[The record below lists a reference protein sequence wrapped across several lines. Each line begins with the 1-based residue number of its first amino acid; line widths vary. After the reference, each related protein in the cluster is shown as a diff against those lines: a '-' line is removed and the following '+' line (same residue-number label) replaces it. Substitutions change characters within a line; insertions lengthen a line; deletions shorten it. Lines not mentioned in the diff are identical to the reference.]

1 MTPEAI
7 REFQASGENHDWLGR
22 ALVADGVL
30 GPKTEWSLAIS
41 RLDPRRQEIV
51 WRACTS
57 VGIAETTPNS
67 GEQIDR
73 WLRRCGAA
81 PGQPWCAAFASWCV
95 SVPGLPERKLAGA
108 QALGKS
114 LRASTLILPGDVMW
128 FPTGDWEGHCG
139 IIIGTGP
146 GELATVEGNQRNAV
160 RLVKRL
166 SKDVRVA
173 TPFPVEELPGI
184 PPGLELV
191 PVTGAGTR

>member
-1 MTPEAI
+1 MTPAEV
-7 REFQASGENHDWLGR
+7 EKFQAAHHDWNGDSLEI
-22 ALVADGVL
+22 DGVL

-57 VGIAETTPNS
+57 AGVAETTPNS

-108 QALGKS
+108 QALGRS
-114 LRASTLILPGDVMW
+114 MRATTLILPGDVMW
-128 FPTGDWEGHCG
+128 FPTGGWEGHCG
-139 IIIGTGP
+139 IIIGAGP
-146 GELATVEGNQRNAV
+146 GELAVVEGNQQNAV
-160 RLVKRL
+160 RLVRRL
-166 SKDVRVA
+166 TKDVNVA
-173 TPFPVEELPGI
+173 TPFPVEAQPGMPPDLP
-184 PPGLELV
+184 LV
-191 PVTGAGTR
+191 PVQREGTR